1 MGDAIGL
8 VIDGAVVPGESGT
21 YPVTNPVRPAE
32 VVFDA
37 PSASSGQ
44 LDRAVAAARG
54 RLPGLGGDGARG
66 AGRGGGA
73 RRRRP
78 PVPPW
83 RPRTWP
89 RLLTREHGKVLW
101 EAQFDVGHHGRAWRA
116 PSPRSWPRRWR
127 GATMSGGG
135 GRTTKVVHEPFGVV
149 AALLP
154 FNWPVSVFGN
164 KVLPALLAGNT
175 VVVKAPPTCPGAVLA
190 VAAALADALPPGVVN
205 AVNGPGPELGEMLVS
220 HPDVDMVSFTGG
232 VPTGRAVMAA
242 ASRAVRPV
250 VLELGGNDPAIVAP
264 DMDIDA
270 ALADKIAGATFITSG
285 QVCMAIKRLYV
296 PEEKVRD
303 MVDALVARVG
313 AEVVG
318 DGLAPEVTMGPVHLP
333 AARRPCRG
341 HVGGGRGGA
350 GRGSTGPPRCAR
362 RTPAPAGTWCRP
374 PSWRGLPTTPRS
386 CARSSSRRRSRCI
399 GYRDV
404 DEAMRRANDSPYGLC
419 ASIWTGDEDLAASA
433 ARRLEAGTV
442 FVNNHGT
449 AAMDHRA
456 PFGGWKQ
463 SGYGLELGPEGMLA
477 FTRPKTVLQFP
488 GIVTA

>member
-21 YPVTNPVRPAE
+21 YAVTNPVRPAE

-37 PSASSGQ
+37 PSASPAQ
-44 LDRAVAAARG
+44 LDRAVAAARAAFPRG
-54 RLPGLGGDGARG
+54 RPWPSRSGPRSSP
-66 AGRGGGA
+66 
-73 RRRRP
+73 RRP
-78 PVPPW
+78 SAAGAAVESQDLA
-83 RPRTWP
+83 T
-89 RLLTREHGKVLW
+89 LLTREHGKVLW
-101 EAQFDVGHHGRAWRA
+101 EAQFDSGTVGGMAGAFAPLVAEALAGR
-116 PSPRSWPRRWR
+116 SL
-127 GATMSGGG
+127 TGG
-135 GRTTKVVHEPFGVV
+135 GRRTTSVEHEPFGVV

-154 FNWPVSVFGN
+154 FNWPVSVLGN

-220 HPDVDMVSFTGG
+220 HPGVDMVSFTGG

-242 ASRAVRPV
+242 ASSAVRPV
-250 VLELGGNDPAIVAP
+250 VLELGGNDAAIVAP
-264 DMDIDA
+264 DIDIDD

-296 PEEKVRD
+296 PQDKVRA

-318 DGLAPEVTMGPVHLP
+318 DGLAPEVTMGPVHRP
-333 AARRPCRG
+333 AARQRVEDMLEEASARGARVHRPAR
-341 HVGGGRGGA
+341 VRDEDAGA
-350 GRGSTGPPRCAR
+350 GGYLVSPAIVEGAPEDAQIVCEEQF
-362 RTPAPAGTWCRP
+362 APA
-374 PSWRGLPTTPRS
+374 LPV
-386 CARSSSRRRSRCI
+386 I

-404 DEAMRRANDSPYGLC
+404 DEAVDRANDSPYGLC
-419 ASIWTGDEDLAASA
+419 ASIWTADEDLAASA

-477 FTRPKTVLQFP
+477 FTRPKTILQFAAP
-488 GIVTA
+488 GPTP